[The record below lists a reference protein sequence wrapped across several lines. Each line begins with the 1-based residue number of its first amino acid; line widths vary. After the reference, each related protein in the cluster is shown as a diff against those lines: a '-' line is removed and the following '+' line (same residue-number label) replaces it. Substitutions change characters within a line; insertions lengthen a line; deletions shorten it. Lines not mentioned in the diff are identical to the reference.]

1 MVAIDYHE
9 VVKLFIADR
18 LGGCSFFASLEEY
31 VNDDFLNLVAATVS
45 HDENKINSVR
55 WLRLHA
61 LY

>member
-31 VNDDFLNLVAATVS
+31 VNDDFLSLVAAISWREQDKFGEMITS
-45 HDENKINSVR
+45 
-55 WLRLHA
+55 A
-61 LY
+61 LS